1 MKTFGRPSKV
11 HDRQS
16 RPLEVAPVQPF
27 IFIIVVVAVGRLF
40 DFRDV
45 PLDADQSDSYT
56 SQVHQ

>member
-1 MKTFGRPSKV
+1 MKALGRPCEV

-16 RPLEVAPVQPF
+16 RPLEIAPVQPF
-27 IFIIVVVAVGRLF
+27 VFIIVVVAVGRLF